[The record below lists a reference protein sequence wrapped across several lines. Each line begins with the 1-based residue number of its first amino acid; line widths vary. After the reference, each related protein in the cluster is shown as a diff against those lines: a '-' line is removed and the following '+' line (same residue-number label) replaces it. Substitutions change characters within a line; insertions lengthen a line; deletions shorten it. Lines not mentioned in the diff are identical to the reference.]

1 MEGAPAKVTNLFL
14 SVWALS
20 SAWLFATLS
29 MRFFQ
34 GRILEWVV
42 ISSSKGSSQP
52 RDQARVSCV
61 SCITGRFFHCWAIK
75 EVPLPQ
81 SFRDCIWVR
90 GKGQALES
98 EIKPL
103 AQPSSSLRNQIF
115 QGSNSLT
122 LPRINLSSTQW
133 SSLTS
138 PILPHTSHPLTQFW
152 QWGKPSPSSFFLVPV
167 CVCLEDDERGRRFL
181 SYQSTI

>member
-103 AQPSSSLRNQIF
+103 AQPSSSLILHEKPDFPRSQLL
-115 QGSNSLT
+115 NSPSHQPLLHPVVLT
-122 LPRINLSSTQW
+122 YF
-133 SSLTS
+133 
-138 PILPHTSHPLTQFW
+138 SHPTPYISSSHTVLTMR
-152 QWGKPSPSSFFLVPV
+152 KA
-167 CVCLEDDERGRRFL
+167 
-181 SYQSTI
+181 